1 MEAKTVKKPLI
12 GVMPLYDK
20 SMDSYWMIPGYMKGI
35 LDAGG
40 APVILPITK
49 DESTLVFYAETL
61 DGFLFTGG
69 DDIDPSIYGQ
79 APLPE
84 CGAPFPERDEM
95 EIALFHIAFK
105 MDKPMLGIC
114 RGLQLLNVVLG
125 GSLYQDIPTQIES
138 GVFVNHN
145 QNPPYDIPSHTVKL
159 VSGELLSNLF
169 GADEI
174 HVNSSHHQG
183 IRNLARGAAILA
195 ESPDGLVE
203 AFRFPGKRLILA
215 VQWHPEMMPDS
226 EEQRLK
232 IFSHFTQACR

>member
-1 MEAKTVKKPLI
+1 VKKPLI

-40 APVILPITK
+40 APVILPIAK
-49 DESTLVFYAETL
+49 DEPTLRFYAGKL

-79 APLPE
+79 EPLPE
-84 CGAPFPERDEM
+84 CGAPFPERDGM
-95 EIALFHIAFK
+95 EIALFRIAFE
-105 MDKPMLGIC
+105 MDKPMLGVC
-114 RGLQLLNVVLG
+114 RGLQLLNVALG
-125 GSLYQDIPTQIES
+125 GSLYQDIPTQLES

-145 QNPPYDIPSHTVKL
+145 QSPPYDSPSHTVKL
-159 VSGELLSNLF
+159 VGGELLSSLL
-169 GADEI
+169 GTDEI

-183 IRNLARGAAILA
+183 ICRLAPGAVIL
-195 ESPDGLVE
+195 EKSPDGLIE
-203 AFRFPGKRLILA
+203 AFRFPGKRMILA
-215 VQWHPEMMPDS
+215 VQWHPEMMPDA

-232 IFSHFTQACR
+232 IFSHFTRACR